1 MNEIVKA
8 ADKMGAAKTGAL
20 ILMEQEVPLGDL
32 ERTGI
37 PIDAIVS
44 SQLLINIF
52 EHNTPLHDGAVI
64 IRRNRVA
71 AATCFLPLTD
81 SNEVSME
88 LGTRHRAAIGAS
100 EVSDAHVIVV
110 SEETGKI
117 SVARG
122 GVLYRDLT
130 PEQLK
135 NMISELLM
143 KDLGWKL
150 LSVAIAT
157 TMWFMVISI
166 NQPIDTRSYSTTLQ
180 LVGEETLTARGL
192 TVANREDLTN
202 TKISIKVKAQRT
214 ALDRLSQRQAD
225 LISASVDLSDLT
237 YAQDGDTITL
247 PVETSVGG
255 GATGYTVESKVPGS
269 VEIQVETLAA
279 KEFPLEVSLNG
290 EVTEGTHLSTP
301 KLIPETIMVKGAKSA
316 VDSVV
321 AVRLPVN
328 AADAVQQM
336 DLQVKP
342 VAYDKDGN
350 TVSSVTFSVD
360 TVTVSYSLNE
370 AKQVPVQVSVTVSP
384 ADGYHLGEITC
395 TPKTISVIGAKED
408 LAKLNVISL
417 DQIDVSG
424 ATSSISR
431 TFQLSDYLPEGVKL
445 EEGSSAVVQVLVHV
459 DRGEEKTVTVSSD
472 QIHLTNPQDGY
483 QYHMPDSISVS
494 INGEA
499 SQLAAVEGSDLSGQI
514 DVSVLTE
521 GEHTVSIDWNLPS
534 SITADNSTVT
544 MEVTAVGG
552 DESDTES

>member
-1 MNEIVKA
+1 MKRF
-8 ADKMGAAKTGAL
+8 
-20 ILMEQEVPLGDL
+20 Q
-32 ERTGI
+32 
-37 PIDAIVS
+37 
-44 SQLLINIF
+44 
-52 EHNTPLHDGAVI
+52 
-64 IRRNRVA
+64 
-71 AATCFLPLTD
+71 
-81 SNEVSME
+81 
-88 LGTRHRAAIGAS
+88 
-100 EVSDAHVIVV
+100 
-110 SEETGKI
+110 
-117 SVARG
+117 
-122 GVLYRDLT
+122 
-130 PEQLK
+130 
-135 NMISELLM
+135 ELLM

-290 EVTEGTHLSTP
+290 EVTEDTHLSTP
-301 KLIPETIMVKGAKSA
+301 KLIPETVMVKGAKSA

-321 AVRLPVN
+321 AVRLSVN
-328 AADAVQQM
+328 AADAVQQR

-350 TVSSVTFSVD
+350 TVSGVTFSVD

-370 AKQVPVQVSVTVSP
+370 AKQVPVQVSVTGSP
-384 ADGYHLGEITC
+384 AEGYHMGEVTC
-395 TPKTISVIGAKED
+395 TPKTVSVIGAKED
-408 LAKLNVISL
+408 LDKLNVISL

-424 ATSSISR
+424 ATSSISH
-431 TFQLSDYLPEGVKL
+431 TFQLADYLPEGVKL
-445 EEGSSAVVQVLVHV
+445 EKGSSSSVQVLVHMEK
-459 DRGEEKTVTVSSD
+459 GEEKTVTVSSD
-472 QIHLTNPQDGY
+472 QIQLINAQDGY
-483 QYHMPDSISVS
+483 QYHLPESVTVA

-499 SQLAAVEGSDLSGQI
+499 GLISGVEGSELTGQV
-514 DVSVLTE
+514 DVSNLTE
-521 GEHTVSIDWNLPS
+521 GEHSVTVDWSLPS
-534 SITADNSTVT
+534 GITAENSIITI
-544 MEVTAVGG
+544 EVTAVGG

>member
-1 MNEIVKA
+1 
-8 ADKMGAAKTGAL
+8 
-20 ILMEQEVPLGDL
+20 
-32 ERTGI
+32 
-37 PIDAIVS
+37 
-44 SQLLINIF
+44 
-52 EHNTPLHDGAVI
+52 
-64 IRRNRVA
+64 
-71 AATCFLPLTD
+71 
-81 SNEVSME
+81 
-88 LGTRHRAAIGAS
+88 
-100 EVSDAHVIVV
+100 
-110 SEETGKI
+110 
-117 SVARG
+117 
-122 GVLYRDLT
+122 
-130 PEQLK
+130 
-135 NMISELLM
+135 M

-202 TKISIKVKAQRT
+202 TKVSIKVKAQRT

-247 PVETSVGG
+247 PVDTSVGG

-321 AVRLPVN
+321 AVRLSVN

-342 VAYDKDGN
+342 VAYGN
-350 TVSSVTFSVD
+350 TVNGVTFSVD

-370 AKQVPVQVSVTVSP
+370 AKQVPVQVSVTGSL

-395 TPKTISVIGAKED
+395 TPKTVSVIGAKED
-408 LAKLNVISL
+408 LDKLNVISL

-424 ATSSISR
+424 ATSSISH

-445 EEGSSAVVQVLVHV
+445 EEGSSAVVQVFVHV

-472 QIHLTNPQDGY
+472 QIHLTNGQDGY
-483 QYHMPDSISVS
+483 QYHLPDSISVS

-499 SQLAAVEGSDLSGQI
+499 SQLAAVEGSDLSGQV
-514 DVSVLTE
+514 DVSALTE

-534 SITADNSTVT
+534 GITADSSTVT
-544 MEVTAVGG
+544 IEVTAAGS

>member
-1 MNEIVKA
+1 MKRF
-8 ADKMGAAKTGAL
+8 
-20 ILMEQEVPLGDL
+20 Q
-32 ERTGI
+32 
-37 PIDAIVS
+37 
-44 SQLLINIF
+44 
-52 EHNTPLHDGAVI
+52 
-64 IRRNRVA
+64 
-71 AATCFLPLTD
+71 
-81 SNEVSME
+81 
-88 LGTRHRAAIGAS
+88 
-100 EVSDAHVIVV
+100 
-110 SEETGKI
+110 
-117 SVARG
+117 
-122 GVLYRDLT
+122 
-130 PEQLK
+130 
-135 NMISELLM
+135 ELLM

-350 TVSSVTFSVD
+350 TVSGVTFSVD

-370 AKQVPVQVSVTVSP
+370 AKQVPVQVSVTGSP

-534 SITADNSTVT
+534 GITADNSTVT

>member
-1 MNEIVKA
+1 
-8 ADKMGAAKTGAL
+8 
-20 ILMEQEVPLGDL
+20 
-32 ERTGI
+32 
-37 PIDAIVS
+37 
-44 SQLLINIF
+44 
-52 EHNTPLHDGAVI
+52 
-64 IRRNRVA
+64 
-71 AATCFLPLTD
+71 
-81 SNEVSME
+81 
-88 LGTRHRAAIGAS
+88 
-100 EVSDAHVIVV
+100 
-110 SEETGKI
+110 
-117 SVARG
+117 
-122 GVLYRDLT
+122 
-130 PEQLK
+130 
-135 NMISELLM
+135 
-143 KDLGWKL
+143 
-150 LSVAIAT
+150 
-157 TMWFMVISI
+157 
-166 NQPIDTRSYSTTLQ
+166 
-180 LVGEETLTARGL
+180 
-192 TVANREDLTN
+192 
-202 TKISIKVKAQRT
+202 
-214 ALDRLSQRQAD
+214 
-225 LISASVDLSDLT
+225 
-237 YAQDGDTITL
+237 
-247 PVETSVGG
+247 
-255 GATGYTVESKVPGS
+255 
-269 VEIQVETLAA
+269 
-279 KEFPLEVSLNG
+279 
-290 EVTEGTHLSTP
+290 
-301 KLIPETIMVKGAKSA
+301 MVKGAKSA

-350 TVSSVTFSVD
+350 TVSGVTFSVD

-370 AKQVPVQVSVTVSP
+370 AKQVPVQVFVTGSP

-499 SQLAAVEGSDLSGQI
+499 SQLAAVEGSDLSGKI
-514 DVSVLTE
+514 DVSALTE

-534 SITADNSTVT
+534 GITADNSTVT

>member
-1 MNEIVKA
+1 
-8 ADKMGAAKTGAL
+8 
-20 ILMEQEVPLGDL
+20 
-32 ERTGI
+32 
-37 PIDAIVS
+37 
-44 SQLLINIF
+44 
-52 EHNTPLHDGAVI
+52 
-64 IRRNRVA
+64 
-71 AATCFLPLTD
+71 
-81 SNEVSME
+81 
-88 LGTRHRAAIGAS
+88 
-100 EVSDAHVIVV
+100 
-110 SEETGKI
+110 
-117 SVARG
+117 
-122 GVLYRDLT
+122 
-130 PEQLK
+130 
-135 NMISELLM
+135 M

-192 TVANREDLTN
+192 TVANREALTN

-350 TVSSVTFSVD
+350 TVSGVTFSVD

-370 AKQVPVQVSVTVSP
+370 AKQVPVQVSVTGSP

-395 TPKTISVIGAKED
+395 TPKTISVIGTKED

-483 QYHMPDSISVS
+483 Q
-494 INGEA
+494 
-499 SQLAAVEGSDLSGQI
+499 LSLI
-514 DVSVLTE
+514 
-521 GEHTVSIDWNLPS
+521 HI
-534 SITADNSTVT
+534 
-544 MEVTAVGG
+544 
-552 DESDTES
+552 

>member
-1 MNEIVKA
+1 
-8 ADKMGAAKTGAL
+8 
-20 ILMEQEVPLGDL
+20 
-32 ERTGI
+32 
-37 PIDAIVS
+37 
-44 SQLLINIF
+44 
-52 EHNTPLHDGAVI
+52 
-64 IRRNRVA
+64 
-71 AATCFLPLTD
+71 
-81 SNEVSME
+81 
-88 LGTRHRAAIGAS
+88 
-100 EVSDAHVIVV
+100 
-110 SEETGKI
+110 
-117 SVARG
+117 
-122 GVLYRDLT
+122 
-130 PEQLK
+130 
-135 NMISELLM
+135 M

-202 TKISIKVKAQRT
+202 TKVSIKVKAQRT

-247 PVETSVGG
+247 PVDTSVGG

-290 EVTEGTHLSTP
+290 EVTAGTHLSTP

-321 AVRLPVN
+321 AVRLSVN

-342 VAYDKDGN
+342 V
-350 TVSSVTFSVD
+350 
-360 TVTVSYSLNE
+360 VTVSYSLNE
-370 AKQVPVQVSVTVSP
+370 AKQVPVQVSVTGSL

-395 TPKTISVIGAKED
+395 TPKTVSVIGAKED
-408 LAKLNVISL
+408 LDKLNVISL

-424 ATSSISR
+424 ATSSISH

-445 EEGSSAVVQVLVHV
+445 EEGSSAVVQVFVHV

-472 QIHLTNPQDGY
+472 QIHLTNGQDGY
-483 QYHMPDSISVS
+483 QYHLPDSISVS

-499 SQLAAVEGSDLSGQI
+499 SQLAAVEGSDLSGQV
-514 DVSVLTE
+514 DVSALTE

-534 SITADNSTVT
+534 GITADSSTVT
-544 MEVTAVGG
+544 IEVTAAGS